1 MRSRHGMVRWLA
13 GSLLAGCLGL
23 LVHPLEAAEF
33 IADHPKHPLVLSANT
48 HLANLLVER
57 GRIKTEQAA
66 LPVNTPDQKTQSL
79 MEARGLFQEA
89 QKTLT
94 ALDAQLVEKHR
105 EYKFVAPN
113 SAVRIEQRDRIQR
126 DILQTRITLAAL
138 SYEIGRTFEAGGTE
152 HKDALSA
159 AATLFGATYKT
170 YSPRLGAYYARIGE
184 ARCYKELGD
193 YAKAFEAFDDL
204 LAQGDD
210 SEGFRRMRSKATAL
224 AMETALLPQVKK
236 YKEALN
242 MCRAWEKAAPA
253 RDPSSDEGPA
263 IECLGG
269 EAALECARGLK
280 ADDPGQA
287 KERREYLN
295 VARALLTSAAQ
306 APGEFQQ
313 RARVKLSDALLAA
326 AGDKPAE
333 PQTFAEARDRAK
345 TAWDQMQ
352 APGLKEEEVAR
363 LRDEALKYFRF
374 ALAHPAR
381 DAEREELNTIRY
393 CLAYLN
399 WAADNYCEAVVLGEF
414 LARRYPDRP
423 EARQGASIALAAYAK
438 LFADAAAGDDRS
450 FERDR
455 MVRIAHYVTE
465 HWPNSPGADEAWTL
479 LVRIAAANREPD
491 KAAEYL
497 AHVSADS
504 PRRGEAQL
512 AAGQALWGACIEA
525 ARLPEEQRPA
535 QADMIKMIAEAQR
548 TLDAGIQ
555 RLRKPVDAGGQAN
568 YSLVAATL
576 SLAQIC
582 LDRGQPDQAVQWLDD
597 PKIGPHALIGQPVTD
612 RGNFRVEAL
621 KAALRA
627 YVAAGKYEAAEQT
640 MDALEKAGDD
650 ANLTRIYIS
659 LGRQLEE
666 SLKRIRAEGKNDE
679 AAKVARGFELFLARI
694 SGRPAGKATFNSLN
708 LAAETFMSLG
718 ASLDRG
724 GAKPPPE
731 AQNYYG
737 RAAEAYRKIIDLS
750 LADEKFAPQPEAIT
764 AVQIRLAVCLRRLGL
779 FENAMET
786 LAEVLDA
793 HNTLID
799 AQREAAYTYQAWGE
813 ATPGY
818 YLLAVTGGRKTKRG
832 DGTAAYLVWGWEGIC
847 RRVQDS
853 RPREEIFHD
862 ARYNLAL
869 CRFKYAQTKAGQE
882 QIDLLKQAQKDIL
895 VIRRLHPE
903 MGGRQWY
910 DRYNGLLKKIEKL
923 LGEKEQGLKG
933 AENQHAADT
942 KKEPN
947 KSGTP

>member
-1 MRSRHGMVRWLA
+1 MVRWLA

-23 LVHPLEAAEF
+23 LVHPLEAAEI
-33 IADHPKHPLVLSANT
+33 IAEHPKHPLVLSANT
-48 HLANLLVER
+48 HLANLVMER

-66 LPVNTPDQKTQSL
+66 LPAQTPGLKTQL
-79 MEARGLFQEA
+79 LIEARGLFQEA

-105 EYKFVAPN
+105 EYKFVDPKNA
-113 SAVRIEQRDRIQR
+113 ARIEQRDRIQR
-126 DILQTRITLAAL
+126 EILQTRITLAAL
-138 SYEIGRTFEAGGTE
+138 SYEIGRTFEAGSTE
-152 HKDALSA
+152 QKDALSA

-193 YAKAFEAFDDL
+193 YARAFEAFDDL

-224 AMETALLPQVKK
+224 AMETALLPQVKR
-236 YKEALN
+236 YKEALD
-242 MCRAWEKAAPA
+242 MCRAWEKAAHP
-253 RDPSSDEGPA
+253 RDRSSDEGPA
-263 IECLGG
+263 IKCLGG

-280 ADDPGQA
+280 TDDPSQA
-287 KERREYLN
+287 KEHREYLN
-295 VARALLTSAAQ
+295 VARGLLTSAAQ

-326 AGDKPAE
+326 AGDKVAE
-333 PQTFAEARDRAK
+333 PQTFEEARDRAK

-352 APGLKEEEVAR
+352 VPGLKEEEVAR

-381 DAEREELNTIRY
+381 DAGREELNTIRY

-399 WAADNYCEAVVLGEF
+399 WAADNYYEAVVLGEF

-423 EARQGASIALAAYAK
+423 EAQQGASIALAAYAK
-438 LFADAAAGDDRS
+438 LFADAAAGDDRR
-450 FERDR
+450 FESDR

-479 LVRIAAANREPD
+479 LVRIAATNREPD
-491 KAAEYL
+491 KAADYL

-548 TLDAGIQ
+548 TLDAGIR
-555 RLRKPVDAGGQAN
+555 RLRKPVDAGGRAN

-640 MDALEKAGDD
+640 LDALEKAGDD

-694 SGRPAGKATFNSLN
+694 SGRPAGKAAFNSLN
-708 LAAETFMSLG
+708 LAAEMFMSLG
-718 ASLDRG
+718 ASLDHG

-737 RAAEAYRKIIDLS
+737 RAADTYRKIIALS
-750 LADEKFAPQPEAIT
+750 IADEKFAPHPAAIT

-799 AQREAAYTYQAWGE
+799 AQREAACTYQAWGE
-813 ATPGY
+813 VTPGY
-818 YLLAVTGGRKTKRG
+818 YLLAVTGGRKTKRA

-853 RPREEIFHD
+853 QPHEEIFHD

-882 QIDLLKQAQKDIL
+882 RIDLLKQAQRDIL

-910 DRYNGLLKKIEKL
+910 DRYNGLLKNIDKV
-923 LGEKEQGLKG
+923 LGEREQGLKG

-942 KKEPN
+942 KKEP
-947 KSGTP
+947 KESGTP

>member
-1 MRSRHGMVRWLA
+1 MVRLLA

-23 LVHPLEAAEF
+23 LVPPLEAAEV
-33 IADHPKHPLVLSANT
+33 IADHPKQPLALSANA

-66 LPVNTPDQKTQSL
+66 LPAQTPGQKTQSL

-94 ALDAQLVEKHR
+94 ALDAQLVEKRR
-105 EYKFVAPN
+105 EYKFVDPKN
-113 SAVRIEQRDRIQR
+113 AVRIEQRDRIQR
-126 DILQTRITLAAL
+126 EILQTRITLASL
-138 SYEIGRTFEAGGTE
+138 SYEIGRTFEVGSTE
-152 HKDALSA
+152 YKHALGA

-204 LAQGDD
+204 LTQRDD

-224 AMETALLPQVKK
+224 AMETALLPRVKK
-236 YKEALN
+236 YKEALD
-242 MCRAWEKAAPA
+242 MCRAWEKAAHP
-253 RDPSSDEGPA
+253 RDQSSDEGLA
-263 IECLGG
+263 IKCLGG

-280 ADDPGQA
+280 ADDPSRA
-287 KERREYLN
+287 KEHGEYLK
-295 VARALLTSAAQ
+295 VARGLLTSAAQ

-313 RARVKLSDALLAA
+313 RARVKLSDELLAA
-326 AGDKPAE
+326 AGAKPAE
-333 PQTFAEARDRAK
+333 PQTFEETCDRAK

-352 APGLKEEEVAR
+352 VPGLKEEEVTR

-381 DAEREELNTIRY
+381 DAKREELDTIRY

-399 WAADNYCEAVVLGEF
+399 WAADNYYEAAVLGEF
-414 LARRYPDRP
+414 LARSYPDRP
-423 EARQGASIALAAYAK
+423 EALQGTQIALAAYAK
-438 LFADAAAGDDRS
+438 LFADAAAGDDRR
-450 FERDR
+450 FESDR
-455 MVRIAHYVTE
+455 MVRVACYVTE

-479 LVRIAAANREPD
+479 LVRIAAANRQPD
-491 KAAEYL
+491 KAADYL

-512 AAGQALWGACIEA
+512 AAGQALWGACLEA
-525 ARLPEEQRPA
+525 ARLPEEQQPA
-535 QADMIKMIAEAQR
+535 QADIIKMIAEAQR

-555 RLRKPVDAGGQAN
+555 RLRKAVDAGGRAN

-582 LDRGQPDQAVQWLDD
+582 LDLGQADRAVQWLDD
-597 PKIGPHALIGQPVTD
+597 PKIGPHTLIGQPVTD
-612 RGNFRVEAL
+612 RGNFRVETL

-627 YVAAGKYEAAEQT
+627 YVAAGRYEAAEQT

-650 ANLTRIYIS
+650 ANLIRIYIS

-666 SLKRIRAEGKNDE
+666 SLKRLRAEGKTDE
-679 AAKVARGFELFLARI
+679 AAKVARGFELFLVRI
-694 SGRPAGKATFNSLN
+694 SGRSAGKATFNSLN

-718 ASLDRG
+718 ASLDPG

-731 AQNYYG
+731 ARNYYQI
-737 RAAEAYRKIIDLS
+737 AAEAYRKMIALS

-764 AVQIRLAVCLRRLGL
+764 AVQIRLARCLRRLGL

-786 LAEVLDA
+786 LAEILEA

-818 YLLAVTGGRKTKRG
+818 YLLAIAGGRKTKRA

-847 RRVQDS
+847 RRVQGS
-853 RPREEIFHD
+853 RPHEEIFHD

-869 CRFKYAQTKAGQE
+869 CRFKYAQTKAGRQR
-882 QIDLLKQAQKDIL
+882 IDLLKQARMDIL
-895 VIRRLHPE
+895 VIWRLYPE
-903 MGGRQWY
+903 MGGRRWY
-910 DRYNGLLKKIEKL
+910 DRYDALLKKIEKL
-923 LGEKEQGLKG
+923 LGEKEEGLKG
-933 AENQHAADT
+933 AENRYAADT

-947 KSGTP
+947 QSGTP